1 MPSGRGPLRAAE
13 HPPRVSAV
21 LALRPANV
29 WRRVSFGDE
38 MAASFDVMS
47 VIMDKGLRASGAQVN
62 LQEARRPLYAVSR

>member
-1 MPSGRGPLRAAE
+1 
-13 HPPRVSAV
+13 V